1 METATRSPVALEKPT
16 NRTPFR
22 LASCLLV
29 HCGRSIDRSAWT
41 KAIGVMTASRNF
53 KASPRTSALSRRAPF
68 AGQIADRIREMIVHG
83 DLQPDSRVVE
93 RALCEQLAVS
103 RTPLREALKLLQ
115 AEGLVTLHQNRGARV
130 TSFTAEQALTLFEV
144 ISGIEGLAAELACVR
159 MSEIELASIEE
170 LHTKM
175 KSHFEL
181 GEKEPYFELNS
192 QIHDRIV
199 QVSNNVELIA
209 IHSNLLLRA
218 RRGRY
223 MAIVDPRRWNEA
235 MEEHEALMRAFRI
248 RDPDL
253 AGTVWRTHLRHTGE
267 TVGQVMTYANTLA
280 GSTLPT
286 EFA

>member
-1 METATRSPVALEKPT
+1 M
-16 NRTPFR
+16 
-22 LASCLLV
+22 
-29 HCGRSIDRSAWT
+29 
-41 KAIGVMTASRNF
+41 
-53 KASPRTSALSRRAPF
+53 SRRAPF